1 MIRWSDLVHGAAGK
15 RQRTISLLI
24 GGAMVIASA
33 CASAAEESFV
43 PFAEHAQ
50 LALRHHYWDDHA
62 HLFRNRADQG
72 DPAMG
77 DFNYWWQAHALSAV
91 SLAVARGSTVWQA
104 ADLVA
109 LRTALLARNGGHWT
123 NDYFDDE
130 GWMAIAMRDAAA
142 ATGDQGFRAVGR
154 LLWDD
159 IRVSWNDS
167 CGGGIPWR
175 RQQRDYK
182 NAPANGPAMLLGA
195 AFAQDGGQAED
206 LPAASRIATW
216 LLATLRDPGSGLIW
230 DGINRTGKNEIDKGW
245 RFTYVQGIVIGACL
259 EMRRATHQDTWR
271 ESADCIASAALT
283 EWFAADT
290 GLCRDHGGKGDGG
303 LFKGILVRYLGAL
316 AAESPTLR
324 GRIRSAL
331 AANARRLG
339 TLQAAREDA
348 LLPATWD
355 AGSAPGDLELSTH
368 LSAVLLGEGLLLKA
382 VR

>member
-1 MIRWSDLVHGAAGK
+1 MICRS
-15 RQRTISLLI
+15 RS
-24 GGAMVIASA
+24 GGCGASA
-33 CASAAEESFV
+33 RARTFRTLLAAALLCGATHTATAEESWT

-50 LALRHHYWDDHA
+50 MALRHHYWDDHA

-72 DPAMG
+72 DPATG

-91 SLAVARGSTVWQA
+91 SLAVARGSAVWKA
-104 ADLVA
+104 ADLTA

-142 ATGDQGFRAVGR
+142 ATGDPAFRAVGR
-154 LLWDD
+154 RLWDD

-216 LLATLRDPGSGLIW
+216 LMATLRDPASGLIW
-230 DGINRTGKNEIDKGW
+230 DGINRTGKNEIDTGW

-259 EMRRATHQDTWR
+259 EMRRATHQDAWR
-271 ESADCIASAALT
+271 ESAESIASASLK
-283 EWFAADT
+283 EYFAADT

-316 AAESPTLR
+316 AAESPTLQ
-324 GRIRSAL
+324 GRIHSAL
-331 AANARRLG
+331 AANARRLA

-355 AGSAPGDLELSTH
+355 AGAAAEDLELSTH
-368 LSAVLLGEGLLLKA
+368 LSAVLLGESLLLKA
-382 VR
+382 AR

>member
-1 MIRWSDLVHGAAGK
+1 MKCWTSIGRFAAGL
-15 RQRTISLLI
+15 RERTIRLLI
-24 GGAMVIASA
+24 GGALLISPSA
-33 CASAAEESFV
+33 ASAAEESFA

-72 DPAMG
+72 DPAKG

-91 SLAVARGSTVWQA
+91 SLAVARGSAVWKA
-104 ADLVA
+104 ADLTA
-109 LRTALLARNGGHWT
+109 FRTALLARNGGHWT

-142 ATGDQGFRAVGR
+142 ATGDRVFTAVGR

-159 IRVSWNDS
+159 IRITWNDS

-195 AFAQDGGQAED
+195 AFAHDGGQAED

-216 LLATLRDPGSGLIW
+216 LMATLRDPASGLIW

-259 EMRRATHQDTWR
+259 EMRRATRQDAWR
-271 ESADCIASAALT
+271 ESAEGLASASLK

-303 LFKGILVRYLGAL
+303 LFKGILARYLGAL
-316 AAESPTLR
+316 ATESPTLR
-324 GRIRSAL
+324 ARIRTAL
-331 AANARRLG
+331 AANARRLA
-339 TLQAAREDA
+339 TLQAGHEDA

-355 AGSAPGDLELSTH
+355 AGAAPEDLELSTH
-368 LSAVLLGEGLLLKA
+368 LSAVLLGEGLLLKPA
-382 VR
+382 R